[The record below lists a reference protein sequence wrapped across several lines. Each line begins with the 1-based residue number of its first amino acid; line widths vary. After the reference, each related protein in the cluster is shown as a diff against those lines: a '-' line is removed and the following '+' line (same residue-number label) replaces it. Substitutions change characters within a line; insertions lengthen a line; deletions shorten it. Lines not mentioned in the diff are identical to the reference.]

1 MSHFPSSREV
11 FPSKAHAFLSVR
23 VSMNFIFILA
33 SAALCTSVLALQRP
47 ERHFGCPPGKNVCVY
62 PIDDANLQCETVFD
76 FQVALHVPLSDRIDR
91 GVRQAM
97 DIKITVPSGDVLTPE
112 MLFGREPELR
122 NWTLGGNRL
131 GGGLLGSL
139 LSQLGAGTLGDL
151 LNQADEGILADILG
165 QADGGGL
172 EAILGRLGG
181 ESVGARLGSAGGG
194 AIGSTLSQIG
204 GEGLAA
210 LLSQAGGGG
219 LASLLGQAAGGGLAT
234 LLGQAAGGSSG
245 ALNSQAGGVPEGFNS
260 YALMYRNVVIDKKYG
275 KGPVKVTVSARG
287 VTTEVTYVVREPTK
301 RRARNVVLLIGD
313 GMSLPMM
320 AAARLVSRG
329 MVHGKYNDLLHMEK
343 LPYFGIQSPAGVD
356 SIITDSANAGTSM
369 NTGQKS
375 SSDALGVYADSGDD
389 DFAHPKQETIAEYIK
404 RKFDMSVGVVTTA
417 EIQDAT
423 PAAVWAH
430 VRRRAEKAA
439 ITAQAING
447 CRHCLLPVRPDVIMG
462 GGGSFFRPD
471 RSIDGSNMYSNYS
484 AVGYTVTHTRAEM
497 LAAAEDANTKKLLTV
512 SHNGNME
519 VWLDRNVYTDN
530 LLNADNS
537 PTADGPA
544 PVDQP
549 NLDEMVM
556 SAIKVLS
563 KNENGFYLMVEA
575 ASIDKS
581 AHPLDVPRTLSDLI
595 ELDNTVGQ
603 VKAWAKE
610 NGDDTLIIATSDHGH
625 GFDVFGTVDTKIWD
639 DAVSSSEEKPVSDV
653 DNYCGAV
660 VDNDGTF
667 FNASV
672 EETSGMTIR
681 ESNRARRTAIGTH
694 SNAGYPDYIDSDGD
708 GFPDT
713 WDVRTT
719 LAAGM
724 NNFPDHT
731 EDYRVSSSVKIPAVL
746 TRAGFLNNPADDPN
760 GIFLSGNISPIFNT
774 GVHTMQDVGV
784 FGYGPGAEQVRGV
797 MDNTEIFHIIA
808 SALGFGTGGTMTNY
822 ATVARLGKGT
832 PVLVRKMVPLRS

>member
-1 MSHFPSSREV
+1 MEFATV
-11 FPSKAHAFLSVR
+11 V
-23 VSMNFIFILA
+23 LA
-33 SAALCTSVLALQRP
+33 SAALCASVFALQRP
-47 ERHFGCPPGKNVCVY
+47 ERHFGCPAGKNVCIY
-62 PIDDANLQCETVFD
+62 PINGANLQCETFFD
-76 FQVALHVPLSDRIDR
+76 FQVALHVPPTDTIHR
-91 GVRQAM
+91 GAREAM
-97 DIKITVPSGDVLTPE
+97 HIAITLPSGDVLTPE
-112 MLFGREPELR
+112 SLFSKEPELR
-122 NWTLGGNRL
+122 NWTFGPNQPR
-131 GGGLLGSL
+131 GGLLGTV

-151 LNQADEGILADILG
+151 LNQADTGFLADLLN
-165 QADGGGL
+165 Q
-172 EAILGRLGG
+172 
-181 ESVGARLGSAGGG
+181 AGGG
-194 AIGSTLSQIG
+194 NLEALLSQAG
-204 GEGLAA
+204 GADLGA
-210 LLSQAGGGG
+210 LLSQAGGGD
-219 LASLLGQAAGGGLAT
+219 LAT
-234 LLGQAAGGSSG
+234 LVNLVGGGTFG
-245 ALNSQAGGVPEGFNS
+245 APANQAGGAPAGFKS
-260 YALMYRNVVIDKKYG
+260 YAVVYRNVFIDNKYG
-275 KGPVKVTVSARG
+275 KGPVKVSVSARG
-287 VTTEVTYVVREPTK
+287 VTTEATYIVREPAK
-301 RRARNVVLLIGD
+301 RRAKNVILLIGD

-329 MVHGKYNDLLHMEK
+329 MVHGRYNDLLHMEK
-343 LPYFGIQSPAGVD
+343 LPYFGLQSPAGVD
-356 SIITDSANAGTSM
+356 SIITDSANAGTAM

-404 RKFDMSVGVVTTA
+404 RKFGMSVGVVTTA

-447 CRHCLLPVRPDVIMG
+447 CRDCMLAVKPDVIMG
-462 GGGSFFRPD
+462 GGGSFFRPE
-471 RSIDGSNMYSNYS
+471 RSIDGSNLYSNFS
-484 AVGYTVTHTRAEM
+484 AMGYTVTHTRAEM
-497 LAAAEDANTKKLLTV
+497 FVAAEDESTEKLLTI
-512 SHNGNME
+512 SHNSDME
-519 VWLDRNVYTDN
+519 VWLDRNVYTNN
-530 LLNADNS
+530 LNDPGNS
-537 PTADGPA
+537 PTAGGAA

-556 SAIKVLS
+556 SALKVLS

-575 ASIDKS
+575 ASIDKT

-595 ELDNTVGQ
+595 ELDNTVAQ

-639 DAVSSSEEKPVSDV
+639 DAVASSDEKPVSDV

-660 VDNDGTF
+660 VANDGTV

-672 EETSGMTIR
+672 DRTSGMTIR
-681 ESNRARRTAIGTH
+681 EANRARRTAIGTY

-731 EDYRVSSSVKIPAVL
+731 EDYRVSTSVKRPAL
-746 TRAGFLNNPADDPN
+746 FTRAGFLNNPTDDPN
-760 GIFLSGNISPIFNT
+760 GIFLSGNIGPIFDT
-774 GVHTMQDVGV
+774 GVHTFQDVAV
-784 FGYGPGAEQVRGV
+784 FGYGPGAEKIRGIF
-797 MDNTEIFHIIA
+797 DNTEIFHIIA
-808 SALGFGTGGTMTNY
+808 SALGFGTDGKMSTDEHLYNGVVKCRHDDEVCHCGETLEGYTCACVRNGPTSFVVPTTKLCHINGG
-822 ATVARLGKGT
+822 RIT
-832 PVLVRKMVPLRS
+832 PM